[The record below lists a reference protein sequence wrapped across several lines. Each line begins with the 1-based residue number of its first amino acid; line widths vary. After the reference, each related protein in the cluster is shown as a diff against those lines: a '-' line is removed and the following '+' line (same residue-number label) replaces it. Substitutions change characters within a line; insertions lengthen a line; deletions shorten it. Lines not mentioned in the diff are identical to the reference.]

1 MSRGEG
7 LSDRRPEPDGF
18 FGARNR
24 LRKMY
29 RLREMRIGMSK
40 ESAGH
45 LKGGGTFPLLFE
57 NLPVDSVFSFQGRG
71 VVWTPRPFIVFFT
84 SMIDFF
90 YHHFS
95 LLKKFHNMY

>member
-7 LSDRRPEPDGF
+7 LSGRRPEPDGF

-45 LKGGGTFPLLFE
+45 LKGGGTFHLLFE
-57 NLPVDSVFSFQGRG
+57 NLPVVFSVFFPGPGSGMDS
-71 VVWTPRPFIVFFT
+71 PA
-84 SMIDFF
+84 
-90 YHHFS
+90 
-95 LLKKFHNMY
+95 FHCVLHKYD